1 MDRSRSGRGS
11 HSKPDRA
18 DPLARNRWIGKL
30 VDQYPEPLLEIHPKL
45 AAKYGIRENEL
56 VRVVTRRGA
65 GEFPARLVETIRD
78 LFPLIVTSGRSHYPN
93 TTLSSRH
100 SEWMTV
106 VYPNSKQGQGPVPC
120 GTVFAALGGV
130 CQTLALVRRPYRV
143 GFASA
148 KMSGRFAEM
157 ILPPPSI
164 TAISGLAG
172 F

>member
-30 VDQYPEPLLEIHPKL
+30 VDQYPEPLLEIHPNL

-106 VYPNSKQGQGPVPC
+106 VYPNSKQGQGAPCPV
-120 GTVFAALGGV
+120 ALFLLRWV
-130 CQTLALVRRPYRV
+130 EY
-143 GFASA
+143 A
-148 KMSGRFAEM
+148 KLS
-157 ILPPPSI
+157 L
-164 TAISGLAG
+164 
-172 F
+172 